1 MLTKLFHWN
10 IWKKFNKY
18 SNISM
23 NLFYQ
28 WTDENA
34 VTVPA
39 IIPWQGPFHV
49 ALNVEDSIVLMF
61 WLVFFFLETLQGSIW
76 PKQKVSKK
84 TRAKKISTVTTA
96 AFVG

>member
-10 IWKKFNKY
+10 IWKKFNNY

-28 WTDENA
+28 WTDESA

-49 ALNVEDSIVLMF
+49 ALNVEDSTVLMF
-61 WLVFFFLETLQGSIW
+61 WLLFFSKLYKAVFGQSKRF
-76 PKQKVSKK
+76 PKQ
-84 TRAKKISTVTTA
+84 TRAKKISIVTTA
-96 AFVG
+96 AFGG

>member
-1 MLTKLFHWN
+1 
-10 IWKKFNKY
+10 
-18 SNISM
+18 M

-39 IIPWQGPFHV
+39 IIPSQGLFHV
-49 ALNVEDSIVLMF
+49 ALNVEDSTVLMF
-61 WLVFFFLETLQGSIW
+61 WLLFFFFETLQGSIW
-76 PKQKVSKK
+76 PKQKVTKK

-96 AFVG
+96 VFGG